1 MVPRINQ
8 KYAEFNGHVCFFC
21 FHCKNI
27 FLAILPPKKVNLTVF
42 YCKKLS
48 QNKTGVKKDWYKVE
62 NI

>member
-1 MVPRINQ
+1 MLNSMVMFVFSVFIV
-8 KYAEFNGHVCFFC
+8 KTF
-21 FHCKNI
+21 